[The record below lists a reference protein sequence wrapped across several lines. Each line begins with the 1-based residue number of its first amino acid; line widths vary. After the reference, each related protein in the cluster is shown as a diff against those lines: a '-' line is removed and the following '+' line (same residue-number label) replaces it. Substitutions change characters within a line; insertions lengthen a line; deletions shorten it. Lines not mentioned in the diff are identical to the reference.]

1 MSHTISHRVRRPM
14 RAVLILSL
22 SLTVAS
28 LAAAAPSD
36 DERRLAIAI
45 LDFEPGSPAL
55 KATSKQVTE
64 LLTARLSTHP
74 NLILVERQRLGEV
87 LSELE
92 LGISGTVRPD
102 TAAAIGRLIGAK
114 ALVSGRVFCSG
125 DDLVAVARII
135 GTETGRVYAESVTL
149 AAGEPPSRF
158 AKLLAEK
165 LASPLS
171 ERWDSLRSP
180 PPATSDLIQR
190 RARLTDGK
198 TLPSVSVSIP
208 ERHSGRAALDPA
220 AETEIARILLAVG
233 FPLVEPHAKTRAA
246 VQITGAALSEVGSRP
261 GNLVSASGRVEIKA
275 VNRASHAVVAVD
287 RQTEVAVDLSGE
299 IAGKKALQQASAIL
313 SERLVRSLLKVPRIP
328 PVWDPT
334 PDDDLNPLRRHDP
347 AAL

>member
-1 MSHTISHRVRRPM
+1 MSVSIPPRVL
-14 RAVLILSL
+14 RAMLALFALSL
-22 SLTVAS
+22 FLISAPS
-28 LAAAAPSD
+28 AAAVPFA
-36 DERRLAIAI
+36 DERHLAIAV
-45 LDFEPGSPAL
+45 LDFEPEGPEL
-55 KATSKQVTE
+55 KGTAKHVTE
-64 LLTARLSTHP
+64 LLISGLSTHP

-102 TAAAIGRLIGAK
+102 TAATIGRLIGAK
-114 ALVSGRVFCSG
+114 ALVTGRVFSSG
-125 DDLVAVARII
+125 DNLVAIARMI

-158 AKLLAEK
+158 AEILAEK
-165 LASPLS
+165 LSSPLP
-171 ERWDSLRSP
+171 ERWDSLVSP
-180 PPATSDLIQR
+180 PPAAKDLIER
-190 RARLTDGK
+190 LARMTDGK

-220 AETEIARILLAVG
+220 AETEIARILMAVG
-233 FPLVEPHAKTRAA
+233 FPLVDPHAKTRTE

-275 VNRASHAVVAVD
+275 VDRASHKVVAVD

-313 SERLVRSLLKVPRIP
+313 SERLVRSLLKAR
-328 PVWDPT
+328 
-334 PDDDLNPLRRHDP
+334 
-347 AAL
+347 